1 MTSSGRLWTAPTSAA
16 IWDAFGGFLA
26 QARAG
31 HGPFLL
37 ECLTHR
43 LRGHY
48 EGDPAAYRQALA
60 AEEWQEK
67 DPIARLTRE
76 LGDTASIE
84 ADAAAEVERAL
95 HFARESAFPPVELI
109 EQLVYADG

>member
-1 MTSSGRLWTAPTSAA
+1 MRPTTSSATTVDGADVGA

-48 EGDPAAYRQALA
+48 EGDPGAYREALA
-60 AEEWQEK
+60 DEEWQEK

-76 LGDTASIE
+76 LG
-84 ADAAAEVERAL
+84 
-95 HFARESAFPPVELI
+95 
-109 EQLVYADG
+109 